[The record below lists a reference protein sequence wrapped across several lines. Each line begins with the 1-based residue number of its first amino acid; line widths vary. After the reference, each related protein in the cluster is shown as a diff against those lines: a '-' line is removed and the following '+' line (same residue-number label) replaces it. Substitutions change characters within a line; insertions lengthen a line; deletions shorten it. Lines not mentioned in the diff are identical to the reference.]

1 MDPELEM
8 FVRIPPQHLELQH
21 AAELEDACTCIA
33 LSANAQL
40 LAAGSCEPGIAVFDL
55 QLSLLRTLSG
65 HEGGT
70 NSLAFATG
78 GRLVSAGEDGQFA
91 VWDSGSGNCLARLD
105 CEGTNVDK

>member
-8 FVRIPPQHLELQH
+8 FVRIPPQHLKLQH
-21 AAELEDACTCIA
+21 TAELEDACTCMA
-33 LSANAQL
+33 LSPDAQL

-55 QLSLLRTLSG
+55 KLALLRTLAG

-70 NSLAFATG
+70 NALAFASG
-78 GRLVSAGEDGQFA
+78 GRLVSAGEDGHVA
-91 VWDSGSGNCLARLD
+91 VWDSSSGNCLARLE